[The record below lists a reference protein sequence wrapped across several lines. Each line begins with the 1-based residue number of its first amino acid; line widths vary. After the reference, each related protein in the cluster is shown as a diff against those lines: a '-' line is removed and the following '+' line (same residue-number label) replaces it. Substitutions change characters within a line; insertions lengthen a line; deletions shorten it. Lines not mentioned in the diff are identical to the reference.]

1 MHWCFLL
8 WQCLLQ
14 MWRYVCVKSP
24 TSTTGTYGVY
34 CMRRQ
39 AYCLMFSLLPCKHPV
54 SDCYQVVV
62 LTNNVAPSPGLR
74 MAMLYAV
81 LFGSL
86 ATEISSL
93 TYA

>member
-1 MHWCFLL
+1 
-8 WQCLLQ
+8 
-14 MWRYVCVKSP
+14 
-24 TSTTGTYGVY
+24 
-34 CMRRQ
+34 
-39 AYCLMFSLLPCKHPV
+39 LMFSLLPCKHPV

-81 LFGSL
+81 LLGSL